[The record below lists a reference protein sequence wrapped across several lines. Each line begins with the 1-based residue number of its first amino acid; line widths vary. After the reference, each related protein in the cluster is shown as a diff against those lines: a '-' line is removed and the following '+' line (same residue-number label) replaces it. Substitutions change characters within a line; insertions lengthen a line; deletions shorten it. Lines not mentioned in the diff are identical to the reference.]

1 MKKLLIFFLFCQF
14 VCAQQYNLTEAEYF
28 WGQTDPG
35 YGQGVSL
42 NAADGTFNS
51 AVEEVVANYN
61 VTQTEYG
68 PTLFNIRVK
77 DANGNWGA
85 TFKKVVFIGGV
96 TNTPQQ
102 VTLTAFEYYFGNF
115 DPWRRQREQQ
125 LWRLMGPLDSAVEE
139 VFRNQATWNVATWS
153 NFV

>member
-1 MKKLLIFFLFCQF
+1 MKQFIILFLFSQF
-14 VCAQQYNLTEAEYF
+14 IWAQQYNVTEAEYF

-35 YGQGVSL
+35 FGQGVAL
-42 NAADGTFNS
+42 NAEDGTFNS
-51 AVEEVVANYN
+51 AVEEVIANYN
-61 VTQTEYG
+61 VTQSVYG

-77 DANGNWGA
+77 DANDNWGP

-115 DPWRRQREQQ
+115 DP
-125 LWRLMGPLDSAVEE
+125 G
-139 VFRNQATWNVATWS
+139 
-153 NFV
+153 